1 LFCLSKEIGLHKFRT
16 FKCVKLTIDAARI
29 ALFLTE
35 AKNISA
41 KSSFMLGGMLTLY
54 KAIFMTERIQISVES
69 IKGKIATLLKGLTDL
84 KIENTSMSNEI
95 QSLKNELQLKVQT
108 EQNLQSVID
117 NLNQEIELANKQVI
131 ELSQKPV
138 GRTEEEID
146 ELVKEIDYCIEQLK
160 K

>member
-1 LFCLSKEIGLHKFRT
+1 MFRVSKGIGFYKFRT
-16 FKCVKLTIDAARI
+16 FKCVKLTEDTRGIGCFADE
-29 ALFLTE
+29 T
-35 AKNISA
+35 KNISL
-41 KSSFMLGGMLTLY
+41 KSSFMLLGMLTLY
-54 KAIFMTERIQISVES
+54 KAIFMTERIQISIES

-84 KIENTSMSNEI
+84 KSENTTMSIEI
-95 QSLKNELQLKVQT
+95 QSLKKELQLKVQN

-117 NLNQEIELANKQVI
+117 NLNQEIELAKKQVV